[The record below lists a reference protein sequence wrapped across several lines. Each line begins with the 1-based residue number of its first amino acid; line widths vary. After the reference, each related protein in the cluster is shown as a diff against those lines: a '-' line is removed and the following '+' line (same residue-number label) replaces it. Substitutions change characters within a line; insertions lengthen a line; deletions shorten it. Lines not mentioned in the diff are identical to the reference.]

1 MLSGII
7 LAGGKSSRLGV
18 DKSFVKVG
26 GVELIERVISVLE
39 PICDEIIISTNFP
52 KPFERYG
59 FKTVVDIH
67 PIGGALAGIHA
78 GLTAMSA
85 QRGIFVACDM
95 PFLNRKLIE
104 YMRAQDN
111 ADAIVPV
118 WKGEYEP
125 LHAIYSKNC
134 LGAIRRS
141 LASGKKRIISFY
153 EDIKVKVVSEEEVM
167 RFDPEGL
174 TFFNINTLA
183 DLERAKIIARENG
196 SKETT
201 HD

>member
-1 MLSGII
+1 
-7 LAGGKSSRLGV
+7 
-18 DKSFVKVG
+18 
-26 GVELIERVISVLE
+26 
-39 PICDEIIISTNFP
+39 
-52 KPFERYG
+52 
-59 FKTVVDIH
+59 
-67 PIGGALAGIHA
+67 
-78 GLTAMSA
+78 
-85 QRGIFVACDM
+85 
-95 PFLNRKLIE
+95 
-104 YMRAQDN
+104 MRAQDN

-134 LGAIRRS
+134 LGAIRCS

-174 TFFNINTLA
+174 TFFNINTLG